1 MCPLQ
6 AKEAAFLSAQGTPEE
21 EGKKYLTRLFLP
33 EKLSLQNYSN
43 VSFSFIK
50 ESFIASHLNLKN
62 PFKMQTSLKSKYVEL
77 FFLLYIFSVR
87 NRVWPLDKK
96 VKRIVAAFAFYEL
109 TLDDVSRN
117 CINGMHF
124 FGRDAL
130 ELEMFLLTI

>member
-1 MCPLQ
+1 MGSAWAYSLCPLQ

-21 EGKKYLTRLFLP
+21 EGKKSLTRLFLP

-77 FFLLYIFSVR
+77 FFFALHLFSEEQS
-87 NRVWPLDKK
+87 L
-96 VKRIVAAFAFYEL
+96 AFRQE
-109 TLDDVSRN
+109 S
-117 CINGMHF
+117 
-124 FGRDAL
+124 
-130 ELEMFLLTI
+130 